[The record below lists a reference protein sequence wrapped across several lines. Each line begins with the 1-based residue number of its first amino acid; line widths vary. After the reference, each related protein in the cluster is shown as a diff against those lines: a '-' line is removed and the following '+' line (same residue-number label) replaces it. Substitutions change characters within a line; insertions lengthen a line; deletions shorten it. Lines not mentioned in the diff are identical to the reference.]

1 METKM
6 KYRIDCADNDLNVIQ
21 ILKTAFGLEW
31 DNKKASRYAEAI
43 RAIGEAYLERV
54 GIRIK
59 KVEVEGCDEN
69 H

>member
-6 KYRIDCADNDLNVIQ
+6 KYRIDCDDNDLKVLR
-21 ILKTAFGLEW
+21 ILSTAYSFEC
-31 DNKKASRYAEAI
+31 DNEKMSRYSEAI
-43 RAIGEAYLERV
+43 RAIGDAYLERV
-54 GIRIK
+54 GRRIK